1 MHFLRHKE
9 KVKGIEDYVQRVTAV
24 GRKRVE
30 DAARAITQEQEE
42 IRNAENTVAT
52 TREPNELIEEMIIV
66 FQDNLN
72 ILARSD
78 DEEDGDDSEDEYTVP
93 G

>member
-52 TREPNELIEEMIIV
+52 TREPNELIEEMITV

-78 DEEDGDDSEDEYTVP
+78 DEEDGYDSDDEYTVP

>member
-30 DAARAITQEQEE
+30 DAARAITQKQEE

-52 TREPNELIEEMIIV
+52 TREPNELIEEMINV

-78 DEEDGDDSEDEYTVP
+78 DEEDGDDSDDEYTVP

>member
-1 MHFLRHKE
+1 
-9 KVKGIEDYVQRVTAV
+9 V